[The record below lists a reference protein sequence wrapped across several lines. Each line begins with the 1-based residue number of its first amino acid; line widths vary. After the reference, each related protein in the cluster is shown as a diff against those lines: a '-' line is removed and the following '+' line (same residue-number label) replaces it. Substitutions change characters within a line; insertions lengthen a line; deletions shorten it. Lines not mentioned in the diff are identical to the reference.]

1 MRQETNNALEE
12 LKKGQD
18 DILDHQTRLK
28 SSQELLGKFMDGNIN
43 IISEME
49 TILKARVE
57 ELHNVTSKLQTHLG
71 ECIPSIFKITAAASL
86 FEICVHAHASCI
98 DSLLLSM

>member
-1 MRQETNNALEE
+1 MEE

-71 ECIPSIFKITAAASL
+71 ECTPSILK
-86 FEICVHAHASCI
+86 
-98 DSLLLSM
+98 

>member
-1 MRQETNNALEE
+1 MEE

-28 SSQELLGKFMDGNIN
+28 SSQELLGKFMDGNID

-49 TILKARVE
+49 TILKERVE
-57 ELHNVTSKLQTHLG
+57 ELHNVTNKLQTHLG
-71 ECIPSIFKITAAASL
+71 ECTPSILK
-86 FEICVHAHASCI
+86 
-98 DSLLLSM
+98 